1 LTNPKLLKLE
11 TKGRYWDWL
20 VFHFLNELTSTMD
33 YCLRKTE
40 DEEWHS
46 KYLVQLNTQSGH

>member
-1 LTNPKLLKLE
+1 
-11 TKGRYWDWL
+11 
-20 VFHFLNELTSTMD
+20 MD

-46 KYLVQLNTQSGH
+46 KYLVQLNTQSGHLMLHKDKLK